1 MNCSP
6 PNVGGAVDARK
17 QLLERAEQEYA
28 GLKTAIADLNEG
40 EMRQVWLGHW
50 SVRDILAHLTGGH
63 AEMIPA
69 LERLR
74 RGEAPYPDGAYDDT
88 DGWNARFV
96 AARRDRSTGDLVREM
111 DTSHR
116 DLLNAVSRLPEA
128 SFADDQSAAGL
139 VDGVAG
145 GHYREHAAQI
155 HQWRQR

>member
-1 MNCSP
+1 
-6 PNVGGAVDARK
+6 
-17 QLLERAEQEYA
+17 
-28 GLKTAIADLNEG
+28 
-40 EMRQVWLGHW
+40 
-50 SVRDILAHLTGGH
+50 VRDILAHLTGWH

-69 LERLR
+69 LERLQ

-145 GHYREHAAQI
+145 AHCREHAAQI
-155 HQWRQR
+155 RQWRQR